1 MKYSFN
7 LGNYYSK
14 KYGGPELNGLLSL
27 SPEELTEKLNS
38 QIGALEGIEHLGT
51 AFEGIFVAEVKEV
64 HPHPDAD
71 KLKIVKIDDGE
82 AALGLA
88 RDQNGLVQVVCGAPN
103 VKPGMF
109 VAWISPGAIVPSTA
123 KDSEPFKLATIKL
136 RGQTSNG
143 MLASA
148 KELGLGDDHS
158 GILDV
163 REYLG
168 LSLTPTGFRQ
178 SAPLLNGEGASVL
191 SSSEPGMWGELKNRS
206 RENRKQSTKAEE
218 ALWQHL
224 RASKLG
230 VKFRRQHAIGYYIAD
245 FFAVELNLIIEVDG
259 GYHNSADQQALDEVR
274 TEDLEANGSTI
285 LRFTNQQIEQ
295 NLNDVLSQIKVT
307 IKSLSLQERDRLD
320 LRSSQGEAIKPGD
333 LLSQVLEL
341 NDVIADF
348 ENKMFTHRPDCFGH
362 LGIARE
368 IAAIQGLKFKS
379 PNWYLKNSHPELDS
393 GSPSENRDTKLKV
406 TVNSKACTK
415 YRATIIEDV
424 QVADSPSWMQTTFR
438 NLGMTP
444 INNLVDI
451 TNYMM
456 ILTAQPQHAFDL
468 DKLKKL
474 CGSNL
479 TPSPSPDGEGGN
491 NEVEIIVRQAEE
503 GEELA
508 LLNGKTI
515 KLNSADVVIATP
527 NKAIALAGVM
537 GGKET
542 EVDENTKNILLETAT
557 FDMYAVRRTSMRHGL
572 FTDAVT
578 RYTKGQPTAQIDAIA
593 AKTAD
598 EYKSLAHGKI
608 GLSLSEG
615 VKSQSAKTLHLSLEN
630 LNNVLGSNFKI
641 EEVQEILE
649 RVEIQANRKQAKR
662 VILIHGQDK
671 NSQSYWYP
679 WLGEQLYSKGI
690 EFICPDMP
698 SFNDPI
704 LSEWVE
710 VISKLKPD
718 QDTVIVGH
726 SKGGLAVLHYLNQY
740 DQIVDRVILVAA
752 NSDKP
757 RNEED
762 KLNSFYQTK
771 LNYNKISKQSN
782 TFVQIHSTDD
792 DFVPFSDG
800 EYNVKMLNGSL
811 VKYDGLEHFG
821 SNLNRNRVV
830 LNQIISEDQLEVTIP
845 FWRTD
850 LEIEEDI
857 IEEVGRIHGFNQIP
871 SQLQVRQIEPAYTN
885 QNIKLKREIRS
896 YLAKLGANETL
907 NYSFV
912 HGKLLDAANQNEE
925 LAFKIRNALSPD
937 LQYYRLSLTP
947 SLLNQI
953 HKNIKD
959 GFDQFCLFEIG
970 KVHVRGH
977 LDAHD
982 DQVPAEFARL
992 SLVVANKNG
1001 SAEDAY
1007 HQAGLYLKQ
1016 LLAHLNIKFSL
1027 VRTDAEFFGDKIPVT
1042 APFSHINSATIF
1054 IDEKPSGIIGTIN
1067 SSTALKLKLPA
1078 ASAGFEID
1086 LHGLADLFN
1095 TDAAYQPLSKFPSVH
1110 QDITLEVP
1118 ARSILSTVQH
1128 KLEKIISEYDLK
1140 FSLKPVS
1147 IYQADA
1153 KSSTKKITFSI
1164 EFSSTERT
1172 LTLAEINQVI
1182 SAAIDQFDKSMNK

>member
-7 LGNYYSK
+7 LGNYISK
-14 KYGGPELNGLLSL
+14 KYSGPELNGLLSL

-71 KLKIVKIDDGE
+71 KLQIVKIDDGE

-88 RDQNGLVQVVCGAPN
+88 CDENGYIQVVCGAPN

-123 KDSEPFKLATIKL
+123 KDPEPFKLATIKL

-143 MLASA
+143 MLASE

-178 SAPLLNGEGASVL
+178 SAPLLNGERASVL
-191 SSSEPGMWGELKNRS
+191 SSSEPGIWGELKSRS
-206 RENRKQSTKAEE
+206 RENRKQSTKTEE
-218 ALWQHL
+218 VLWQHL

-295 NLNDVLSQIKVT
+295 NLDDVLSQIKLA

-320 LRSSQGEAIKPGD
+320 LRSSLGEAIKLKPGD
-333 LLSQVLEL
+333 PLSQTLKL

-379 PNWYLKNSHPELDS
+379 PGWYSSSSNTNWKSYIMGLKNIDSTLARLKASSIEVNSYDKDTIQASMPTSKLNEFIDIIKDELKPGFWVDIVKSGGADTVFIFKESEELIKQFNLDS
-393 GSPSENRDTKLKV
+393 SNHDQILELCNKYAKANFININIMLAA
-406 TVNSKACTK
+406 NSWYEDLFTEQADNKSGLSISLQTKACTK

-649 RVEIQANRKQAKR
+649 RIEIQ
-662 VILIHGQDK
+662 V
-671 NSQSYWYP
+671 
-679 WLGEQLYSKGI
+679 
-690 EFICPDMP
+690 
-698 SFNDPI
+698 
-704 LSEWVE
+704 
-710 VISKLKPD
+710 
-718 QDTVIVGH
+718 
-726 SKGGLAVLHYLNQY
+726 
-740 DQIVDRVILVAA
+740 
-752 NSDKP
+752 
-757 RNEED
+757 
-762 KLNSFYQTK
+762 KLNS
-771 LNYNKISKQSN
+771 SN
-782 TFVQIHSTDD
+782 
-792 DFVPFSDG
+792 
-800 EYNVKMLNGSL
+800 
-811 VKYDGLEHFG
+811 
-821 SNLNRNRVV
+821 
-830 LNQIISEDQLEVTIP
+830 QLELTIP

-907 NYSFV
+907 NYSF
-912 HGKLLDAANQNEE
+912 
-925 LAFKIRNALSPD
+925 
-937 LQYYRLSLTP
+937 
-947 SLLNQI
+947 
-953 HKNIKD
+953 
-959 GFDQFCLFEIG
+959 
-970 KVHVRGH
+970 
-977 LDAHD
+977 
-982 DQVPAEFARL
+982 
-992 SLVVANKNG
+992 
-1001 SAEDAY
+1001 
-1007 HQAGLYLKQ
+1007 
-1016 LLAHLNIKFSL
+1016 
-1027 VRTDAEFFGDKIPVT
+1027 
-1042 APFSHINSATIF
+1042 
-1054 IDEKPSGIIGTIN
+1054 
-1067 SSTALKLKLPA
+1067 
-1078 ASAGFEID
+1078 
-1086 LHGLADLFN
+1086 
-1095 TDAAYQPLSKFPSVH
+1095 
-1110 QDITLEVP
+1110 
-1118 ARSILSTVQH
+1118 
-1128 KLEKIISEYDLK
+1128 
-1140 FSLKPVS
+1140 
-1147 IYQADA
+1147 
-1153 KSSTKKITFSI
+1153 
-1164 EFSSTERT
+1164 
-1172 LTLAEINQVI
+1172 
-1182 SAAIDQFDKSMNK
+1182 